1 MKNWYKIT
9 FNSEQVANGKPEEL
23 EDKYLRYQEADS
35 NPQATTAAIFKIR
48 EHLKDGSIIYF
59 LTPDCA
65 FSFPDLV
72 NVHDYEM
79 FELPSALEVVP
90 AVASL
95 SFDVMK
101 LLSPNWAWMK

>member
-1 MKNWYKIT
+1 MKNWHNIT
-9 FNSEQVANGKPEEL
+9 FNPEEVAKGKPEEL
-23 EDKYLRYQEADS
+23 EDEYLRYEEADS

-48 EHLKDGSIIYF
+48 EHLEDGSIIYF

-65 FSFPDLV
+65 FYFPGLV

-79 FELPSALEVVP
+79 SEPPSALEVVP

-95 SFDVMK
+95 SFDVMQ
-101 LLSPNWAWMK
+101 LLSP